1 MAKKFFSAEMDP
13 ACRYCSVGT
22 PNIDDDYVLCPKKGV
37 MSACSSCPSF
47 RYDPL
52 RREVRRMPHLDTSGY
67 TADTFKL

>member
-1 MAKKFFSAEMDP
+1 MAKKFFSSDIDP

-37 MSACSSCPSF
+37 MDASSSCGAF

-52 RREVRRMPHLDTSGY
+52 RREIRRRPRLDTSGLSPE
-67 TADTFKL
+67 AFKL